1 MHEVTSEHW
10 HEPEGMKNAGYG
22 AWKRPNTAYDDWME
36 AQGVP
41 CFRGIGVRRVQ
52 DLPLKRWN
60 RMGGNGSFIQ
70 LYGTEGKWGL
80 YVVEV
85 PGAGAL
91 NPERHMYEEIM
102 VVVEGRGTTE
112 IWTDDQKKPHVFEWQ
127 QGSMFS
133 VPLNCWHR
141 IVNASSSPALI
152 LVATT
157 APNVMNIF
165 RETEWIF
172 NCPVAFPQRFDGSA
186 DFFKPKDDIKPDPL
200 RGLAMSKSNLIPD
213 IMNGQLY
220 KDNRRSPGYL
230 RVEPSMANNVFYG
243 FIGEHET
250 GRYSKAH
257 AHMSSAILVCLKGK
271 GYTYTWPRTDGNTPW
286 KDGKTQNIYRQD
298 YEPVGV
304 VTAAPYGG
312 MWNHAHFGVG
322 PEPLRL
328 IGWYGPN
335 NHRKDK
341 AGVPG
346 EKDTDEGAIDVTEG
360 GTALPYWL
368 EDPFL
373 RKEYEE
379 TLAKDGL
386 KSKMEPE
393 LYEPP
398 PEYKNGYKPMSEAAE

>member
-1 MHEVTSEHW
+1 MHEVSSEHW
-10 HEPEGMKNAGYG
+10 HEPEGRKNAGYG
-22 AWKRPNTAYDDWME
+22 AWKRPNTPYDDWME
-36 AQGVP
+36 SQGIP
-41 CFRGIGVRRVQ
+41 IFRGIGVRRVQ
-52 DLPLKRWN
+52 DMPLKRWN
-60 RMGGNGSFIQ
+60 RMGGNGTFIQ
-70 LYGTEGKWGL
+70 LFGTEGKWGL
-80 YVVEV
+80 YVIEV

-165 RETEWIF
+165 RETDWLF
-172 NCPVAFPQRFDGSA
+172 NCPVAFPERFDGSA

-213 IMNGQLY
+213 IMNGKLY
-220 KDNRRSPGYL
+220 LDNRRSPGYL

-243 FIGEHET
+243 FIGEHEI

-271 GYTYTWPRTDGNTPW
+271 GYTYTWPDGLGMTPW
-286 KDGKTQNIYRQD
+286 KDGRADKVMRQD
-298 YEPVGV
+298 YEPVGMV
-304 VTAAPYGG
+304 SAAPMAGD
-312 MWNHAHFGVG
+312 WFHQHFGTSKD
-322 PEPLRL
+322 PLRL
-328 IGWYGPN
+328 TAWFGIN
-335 NHRKDK
+335 NARARK
-341 AGVPG
+341 AGLPG
-346 EKDTDEGAIDVTEG
+346 EKIMDYGAIDLSKG
-360 GTALPYWL
+360 GSAIPYHW
-368 EDPFL
+368 EDPAL
-373 RKEYEE
+373 RKEYEA
-379 TLAKDGL
+379 TLAKEGVA
-386 KSKMEPE
+386 SRMNPE
-393 LYEPP
+393 FYQRPP
-398 PEYKNGYKPMSEAAE
+398 NEGEEVMGDVM